1 MLNEGFGS
9 LCDMA
14 MDLPLT
20 KWLPLSEHAP
30 VRKGW
35 YQCVKGQGKSRG
47 RGARPAPAD
56 VCYRYWNGE
65 RFSVAERSLQDERRL
80 QRSKE
85 LLIPSWADLC
95 WRGLAEPPRSRSSP

>member
-1 MLNEGFGS
+1 
-9 LCDMA
+9 

-20 KWLPLSEHAP
+20 KWLPLSAHPP

-35 YQCVKGQGKSRG
+35 YQCVKG
-47 RGARPAPAD
+47 RGAKPVAAE

-80 QRSKE
+80 QRSME
-85 LLIPSWADLC
+85 LLIPSWADLW
-95 WRGLAEPPRSRSSP
+95 WRGVAEPPRARRAR